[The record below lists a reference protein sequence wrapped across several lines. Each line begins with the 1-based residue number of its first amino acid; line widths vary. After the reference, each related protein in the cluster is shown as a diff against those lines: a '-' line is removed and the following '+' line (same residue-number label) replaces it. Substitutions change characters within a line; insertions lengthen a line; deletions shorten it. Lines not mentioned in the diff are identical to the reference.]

1 MDEFKEDCIVSKKT
15 SCARA
20 ARLAAGCFAWLA
32 LGVFAEVPAD
42 WTGTTHDLT
51 SGALTAAD
59 GGAYWVTGSGNV
71 IVVPDNVVCTVA
83 LDTVTIATPAGTNP
97 FTIGAGSTVHLQLT
111 GTSTLTGAE
120 GWSGIALSASGASLV
135 VDDGNGTLVSTGGKA
150 RPGICVP
157 DGAFF
162 TLDASNATVKATG
175 GSKIKTAND
184 AESTSAAGLGSYG
197 TLDSGTVTINAGRLE
212 ARGGSQ
218 GAGIGVGSA
227 DKSDGATCGD
237 VIVNG
242 GTVVAWTSGWGCGI
256 GGATPY
262 WKSGGN
268 LKSYT
273 QTGGDVRA
281 FGQNCAGVG
290 GGSGGGANASTG
302 NYGGYVKGRIR
313 ITGGR
318 LYATS
323 TNAAPIVSAAIG
335 GGGAR
340 HTSNKNPDSTS
351 GGEILIEGGTVI
363 ALGDKIGIGAGGM
376 TTDAPMATRGGST
389 TVTISN
395 GVVYAEG
402 SLCAIGGPEQ
412 ATSAS
417 TNLTAVTITGGFLV
431 KRSGEIQV
439 QPTNGEELGN
449 RPVYSTSFYE
459 SDKSPIYVSGSDTAP
474 AYEYPTEKRVGN
486 VPTKWTTWMYAW
498 LPEGTHRLI
507 DGSDREMFSDVSPV
521 HEVVHDFATIGTL
534 RLTSASSNAVVTGTW
549 NVNADSGRNYV
560 AALTDFTTFLTL
572 RDLTVSNSINSV
584 NIPKRAKLNLRL
596 EGNNRLTATTDY
608 TPAIYVDKDGFLT
621 IAGPGTLTAR
631 TKQYAAAIGTG
642 NASSGSITING
653 GTIYAYGG
661 TQGAGIG
668 CGKSD
673 SAVIS
678 CGPVTING
686 GTVRAYGYLSV
697 SGGKGVGGWA
707 AGIGC
712 GTGYSQSGGSLTSY
726 TQTGGDVE
734 AYGETAA
741 GIGGGGGG
749 GKSRTCD
756 GGWCGPVKIT
766 GGRLVADSLTYDKSS
781 EFCVGAGIG
790 GAGVRYDGTQTP
802 GKAGFLKS
810 YEQTGGDVTVRGQR
824 IGIGGGGSAWYVA
837 TSGGYFASNSVVK
850 VTGGTLTVE
859 LGQYGVHAIGGMED
873 AAFANFTQEEPEE
886 IALKSV
892 TIKGGS
898 VKLGGD
904 IQVAPSNM
912 VGEAVYAAP
921 TKMKKIDRAAPP
933 LDVSFAVTNGVG
945 ATTYTY
951 AYAGTGHANDEN
963 VYFWLPNGRFK
974 IGSTGGDMVDGVWTP
989 WSGVWLIIR

>member
-1 MDEFKEDCIVSKKT
+1 MKKT
-15 SCARA
+15 MIIGCAMA
-20 ARLAAGCFAWLA
+20 A
-32 LGVFAEVPAD
+32 LGAFAEIPAD
-42 WTGTTHDLT
+42 WPGTAHDLT

-71 IVVPDNVVCTVA
+71 IVVPDNVVCTMA
-83 LDTVTIATPAGTNP
+83 LDTVTIATPTGTDA

-111 GTSTLTGAE
+111 GTSTLSGAA
-120 GWSGIALSASGASLV
+120 GYCGISLSANGAGLV
-135 VDDGNGTLVSTGGKA
+135 VDDGDGRLEAQGGMA
-150 RPGICVP
+150 RPGIFVP

-175 GSKIKTAND
+175 GGKPNGNTKPSHD
-184 AESTSAAGLGSYG
+184 AKPYSAAGLGAYG
-197 TLDSGTVTINAGRLE
+197 AFNSGTVTINAGRLE
-212 ARGGSQ
+212 AKGGSQ
-218 GAGIGVGSA
+218 GAGIGVGS
-227 DKSDGATCGD
+227 SDSVDGPTCGD
-237 VIVNG
+237 VTVNG
-242 GTVVAWTSGWGCGI
+242 GTVIASTASWGCGI
-256 GGATPY
+256 GGATTY
-262 WKSGGN
+262 HKAGGN
-268 LKSYT
+268 LKNYT
-273 QTGGDVRA
+273 QTGGNVSA
-281 FGQNCAGVG
+281 FGINCAGVG
-290 GGSGGGANASTG
+290 GGSGGSAGGSTG

-323 TNAAPIVSAAIG
+323 TNAAPMVSAAIG

-351 GGEILIEGGTVI
+351 GGDILIEGGTVI

-376 TTDAPMATRGGST
+376 TTDAPTATRGGST

-412 ATSAS
+412 ATSTV
-417 TNLTAVTITGGFLV
+417 TNLAAVTITGGFLV
-431 KRSGEIQV
+431 TRSGRIQV
-439 QPTNGEELGN
+439 QPTNGEELGS
-449 RPVYSTSFYE
+449 RPVYATSFYD
-459 SDKSPIYVSGSDTAP
+459 SDKSPIYVSGSGTAP
-474 AYEYPTEKRVGN
+474 AYEYPTEKRTGS
-486 VPTKWTTWMYAW
+486 VPTGWTTWMYAW

-507 DGSDREMFSDVSPV
+507 DASDREMFCDVSPV
-521 HEVVHDFATIGTL
+521 REIVHDFATIGTL

-549 NVNADSGRNYV
+549 NVDTDSGRNYV
-560 AALTDFTTFLTL
+560 AAMVDHTTFLTL
-572 RDLTVSNSINSV
+572 RGLTVSNSINSV
-584 NIPKRAKLNLRL
+584 NVPQRAKLNLRL
-596 EGNNRLTATTDY
+596 EGDTRLTATTDY
-608 TPAIYVDKDGFLT
+608 TPAIYVDKQGSLT
-621 IAGPGTLTAR
+621 IDGPGTLTAR
-631 TKQYAAAIGTG
+631 SKQYAAAIG
-642 NASSGSITING
+642 SGSASCGSISING

-741 GIGGGGGG
+741 GIGAGGGG
-749 GKSRTCD
+749 GKGRTCD

-766 GGRLVADSLTYDKSS
+766 GGRLVADSLTYSKGS
-781 EFCVGAGIG
+781 EYCVGAGIG

-810 YEQTGGDVTVRGQR
+810 YEQTGGDVTVRGLR
-824 IGIGGGGSAWYVA
+824 IGIGGGGQNWSSAKNC
-837 TSGGYFASNSVVK
+837 GYFLSNSVVK

-859 LGQYGVHAIGGMED
+859 LGPYGVHAIGGMED
-873 AAFANFTQEEPEE
+873 ATFEKFTVEEPEE
-886 IALKSV
+886 VALKSV
-892 TIKGGS
+892 TITGGS

-904 IQVAPSNM
+904 IQVSPSNM
-912 VGEAVYAAP
+912 VGEAVFAAP

-945 ATTYTY
+945 ATSYTY
-951 AYAGTGHANDEN
+951 AYAGTGHASDEN
-963 VYFWLPNGRFK
+963 VYFWLPNGNWH
-974 IGSTGGDMVDGVWTP
+974 IGQTGGDMIGGVWTP
-989 WSGVWLIIR
+989 WSGIWLIIR

>member
-1 MDEFKEDCIVSKKT
+1 MKKT
-15 SCARA
+15 VI
-20 ARLAAGCFAWLA
+20 AGCMAA

-83 LDTVTIATPAGTNP
+83 LDTVTIATPTGTDA

-111 GTSTLTGAE
+111 GTSTLSGAA
-120 GWSGIALSASGASLV
+120 GYCGVSLSANGAGLI
-135 VDDGNGTLVSTGGKA
+135 VDGGDGTLSSTGGLA
-150 RPGICVP
+150 RPGIFVP

-162 TLDASNATVKATG
+162 TLNASNATVKASG
-175 GSKIKTAND
+175 GGKPNNNTKPSHD
-184 AESTSAAGLGSYG
+184 ARAYSAAGLGAYG
-197 TLDSGTVTINAGRLE
+197 AFDSGTVTINAGRLE

-218 GAGIGVGSA
+218 GAGIGVGS
-227 DKSDGATCGD
+227 SDSVDGPTCGD
-237 VIVNG
+237 VTVNG
-242 GTVVAWTSGWGCGI
+242 GTVIAWTQNWGCGI
-256 GGATPY
+256 GGATTY
-262 WKSGGN
+262 HKAGGN
-268 LKSYT
+268 LKNYT

-281 FGQNCAGVG
+281 NGQNCAGVG
-290 GGSGGGANASTG
+290 GGSGGSAGGSTG

-376 TTDAPMATRGGST
+376 TTDAPTATRGGNT

-402 SLCAIGGPEQ
+402 GLCAIGGPEQ
-412 ATSAS
+412 ATSMV
-417 TNLTAVTITGGFLV
+417 TNLAAVTITGGFLV
-431 KRSGEIQV
+431 TRSGRIQV
-439 QPTNGEELGN
+439 QPTNGEELGS
-449 RPVYSTSFYE
+449 RPVYATSFYD
-459 SDKSPIYVSGSDTAP
+459 SDKSPIYVSGSGAAP
-474 AYEYPTEKRVGN
+474 AYEYPTEKRTGS
-486 VPTKWTTWMYAW
+486 VPTGWTTWMFAW

-507 DGSDREMFSDVSPV
+507 DGSDREMFCDVSPV
-521 HEVVHDFATIGTL
+521 HEIVHDFATIGTL

-596 EGNNRLTATTDY
+596 EGNTQLTATTDY

-712 GTGYSQSGGSLTSY
+712 GTGYSQSGGSLMSY

-741 GIGGGGGG
+741 GIGAGGGGG
-749 GKSRTCD
+749 RGRTCD

-802 GKAGFLKS
+802 GVAGFLKS

-824 IGIGGGGSAWYVA
+824 IGIGGGGSAWNVA

-859 LGQYGVHAIGGMED
+859 LGQYGVHQPQERDDHGRQREAGRRHPGGAVEHGGRGRVRRAHED
-873 AAFANFTQEEPEE
+873 EEDRPRGAAAGRLLRRDEWRRRDNLYLRLRWHRTRERREGLLLAAERTVQDRFYRRRHGRRRMD
-886 IALKSV
+886 ALER
-892 TIKGGS
+892 
-898 VKLGGD
+898 D
-904 IQVAPSNM
+904 MDCDQV
-912 VGEAVYAAP
+912 G
-921 TKMKKIDRAAPP
+921 
-933 LDVSFAVTNGVG
+933 
-945 ATTYTY
+945 
-951 AYAGTGHANDEN
+951 
-963 VYFWLPNGRFK
+963 
-974 IGSTGGDMVDGVWTP
+974 
-989 WSGVWLIIR
+989 

>member
-1 MDEFKEDCIVSKKT
+1 MKKIVI
-15 SCARA
+15 
-20 ARLAAGCFAWLA
+20 AGCMAA
-32 LGVFAEVPAD
+32 LGAFAEVPED

-51 SGALTAAD
+51 TSALTAAD

-83 LDTVTIATPAGTNP
+83 LDTVTIATPAGASP

-111 GTSTLTGAE
+111 GTSTLTGAD
-120 GWSGIALSASGASLV
+120 GWSGLALSASGASLV
-135 VDDGNGTLVSTGGKA
+135 VDDGDGTLVSTGGKA

-175 GSKIKTAND
+175 GSKAKTTND
-184 AESTSAAGLGSYG
+184 AKSTSAAGLGSYG
-197 TLDSGTVTINAGRLE
+197 RLDSGTVTINAGRLE

-218 GAGIGVGSA
+218 GAGVGVGSA
-227 DKSDGATCGD
+227 DEYDGATCGD

-262 WKSGGN
+262 WKAGGN

-273 QTGGDVRA
+273 QTGGEVRA

-302 NYGGYVKGRIR
+302 NYGGYVKGRIH

-323 TNAAPIVSAAIG
+323 TNAAPMVSAAIG

-376 TTDAPMATRGGST
+376 TTDAPMATRGGNT

-402 SLCAIGGPEQ
+402 KLCAIGGPEQ
-412 ATSAS
+412 ATSTV
-417 TNLTAVTITGGFLV
+417 TNLTAVTITGGFLMT
-431 KRSGEIQV
+431 RSGSIQV
-439 QPTNGEELGN
+439 QPTNGEALGN
-449 RPVYSTSFYE
+449 RPLYSMSCYE
-459 SDKSPIYVSGSDTAP
+459 SDKSPFQVSGAGAAP
-474 AYEYPTEKRVGN
+474 AYEYPVQKRVGGA
-486 VPTKWTTWMYAW
+486 PTGWSAWVFAW
-498 LPEGTHRLI
+498 LPEGRHQLHDTNNTLLR
-507 DGSDREMFSDVSPV
+507 SDVSPV
-521 HEVVHDFATIGTL
+521 HEVVHDFADIGTM
-534 RLTSASSNAVVTGTW
+534 RLTSASSNTVVTGNWDILNTE
-549 NVNADSGRNYV
+549 ARK
-560 AALTDFTTFLTL
+560 DFYLHATPDFPTFLTF
-572 RDLTVSNSINSV
+572 RNLTAVSSNRIV
-584 NIPKRAKLNLRL
+584 HVVDRARLSLRL
-596 EGNNRLTATTDY
+596 EGENTLRTRSAEQTDTHATILVTSTGALTIDGPGKLTA
-608 TPAIYVDKDGFLT
+608 
-621 IAGPGTLTAR
+621 
-631 TKQYAAAIGTG
+631 YAAAYSAAIGG
-642 NASSGSITING
+642 CGQVDCGAITIDG

-661 TQGAGIG
+661 MQGAGIG
-668 CGKSD
+668 CGLRNAK
-673 SAVIS
+673 AGK
-678 CGPVTING
+678 CGPITVNG
-686 GTVRAYGYLSV
+686 GTVRAYGFNFDANGTAIKST
-697 SGGKGVGGWA
+697 GWA
-707 AGIGC
+707 AGIG
-712 GTGYSQSGGSLTSY
+712 GATGHNCNGGNLTSY

-749 GKSRTCD
+749 KRVSGFN

-766 GGRLVADSLTYDKSS
+766 GGRLVADSLTYSYNQD
-781 EFCVGAGIG
+781 FCVGAGIG
-790 GAGVRYDGTQTP
+790 GAGVRFDTTGAVKP
-802 GKAGFLKS
+802 GKAGYLTS
-810 YEQTGGDVTVRGQR
+810 YEQTGGDVMVRGTR
-824 IGIGGGGSAWYVA
+824 IGIGGGGVN
-837 TSGGYFASNSVVK
+837 YFCTTNLLSLAADTTVK
-850 VTGGTLTVE
+850 VSGGTLTVST
-859 LGQYGVHAIGGMED
+859 GRYGVHAIGGMED
-873 AAFANFTQEEPEE
+873 ATFENYVQPASESVN
-886 IALKSV
+886 LKSV
-892 TIKGGS
+892 TITGGS

-912 VGEAVYAAP
+912 VGEAVFAAP
-921 TKMKKIDRAAPP
+921 TKMKRIDRAAPP
-933 LDVSFAVTNGVG
+933 LDVSFAVTNGLG
-945 ATTYTY
+945 ETSYTY
-951 AYAGTGHANDEN
+951 AYAGTGHANDEK

-989 WSGVWLIIR
+989 WSGFCIFFR